1 MLGQFI
7 NFSGQRNLS
16 AYFCRQVRIVA
27 KGYAVILTPSGLDY
41 YGSVLGSFPE
51 LRQFEDDQ
59 IERKLLMDSI
69 HRLDVLIQQQQKIEK
84 AIGPVNLERAYREYS
99 TTGDYITLEQIV
111 NEVKAETDQANDAI
125 EKYKIQKKHFDKV
138 ITRYH
143 KIVSQI
149 AKTMAEMRLAG
160 KIKNVTN
167 YVGRLKAIL
176 ASLEKNKKELDDI
189 QTIMEALEQ
198 EEMKQSE
205 TIDTLEDSLFKLCKR
220 YADAGTYNIK
230 LRPERNKS
238 GQITNYRV
246 SVSQIAEVKNSK
258 DTATARAISK
268 YLNRVLKQ
276 IGANQ
281 DAAKKFNRKK
291 YTSAKGGVKSISYQL
306 EQAIAAI
313 NHDLESIGTKATSRS
328 LGRKTMVDIINKL
341 TPVLETAIQNN
352 QTGEVTI
359 AAALGGDDSSAI
371 GSLVETTHSVKKI
384 PSKEEIIEQTLDTD
398 SEAIIELMHTGKLKR
413 QVQVSVQL
421 DEEILIKEGKIK
433 TSQWHLE
440 TDEFGK
446 ELYKDYQLMPE
457 DDKIDNL
464 IKIGT
469 KEQNYY
475 IAFSD
480 KFKNARQLSAIG
492 LVGSA
497 HLDSK
502 QKINIDPSNLAS
514 SIDLLGSVNDNLVEA
529 LIFTILNMSS
539 ASILSNGENS
549 ANLENTIKAMALS
562 FFQEFAFN
570 LNNFIINM
578 ANSIAPDISKNN
590 TLLAFN
596 LSDGLFVKSSEVL
609 IGLKKQLESLSL
621 IEDIVTVQIKYDTI
635 HRAYPLWDASL
646 HRHPHNRDAR
656 WNWVANQVANNTSL
670 AIVMN
675 TQALMQIF

>member
-1 MLGQFI
+1 M
-7 NFSGQRNLS
+7 
-16 AYFCRQVRIVA
+16 A
-27 KGYAVILTPSGLDY
+27 KGYAVILTPGGLDY

-51 LRQFEDDQ
+51 LRQFEDNQ
-59 IERKLLMDSI
+59 IERNLLMDSI
-69 HRLDVLIQQQQKIEK
+69 HRLDVLIQQQQKIER

-99 TTGDYITLEQIV
+99 TTGDYLTLEQIV
-111 NEVKAETDQANDAI
+111 NEIKTETDQANSAI
-125 EKYKIQKKHFDKV
+125 EKYNIQKKHFDKV

-143 KIVSQI
+143 KVVSQI

-167 YVGRLKAIL
+167 YVGRLKTIL

-189 QTIMEALEQ
+189 QSIMEVLEQ
-198 EEMKQSE
+198 EEMEQSE
-205 TIDTLEDSLFKLCKR
+205 TINTLEDNLLKLCKR

-230 LRPERNKS
+230 LQEERNKN
-238 GQITNYRV
+238 GQLTNYRV
-246 SVSQIAEVKNSK
+246 SVSQIAHNK
-258 DTATARAISK
+258 DKRNTATARAISK
-268 YLNRVLKQ
+268 YLNRILKQ
-276 IGANQ
+276 IGVNQ

-313 NHDLESIGTKATSRS
+313 NQDLKSIDVNAASRS

-341 TPVLETAIQNN
+341 TPIIQTAIEEEK
-352 QTGEVTI
+352 TGEVIVT
-359 AAALGGDDSSAI
+359 AALGGNDSSAI
-371 GSLVETTHSVKKI
+371 GTFVETMHTVKKV
-384 PSKEEIIEQTLDTD
+384 PTKKEILEQTLDQ
-398 SEAIIELMHTGKLKR
+398 EAMIELMHVGKLKR
-413 QVQVSVQL
+413 QVLVSVEL
-421 DEEILIKEGKIK
+421 DEETLIKEGKIK

-440 TDEFGK
+440 TDEFGE
-446 ELYKDYQLMPE
+446 ELYKDYKLISE

-464 IKIGT
+464 VKIQT

-492 LVGSA
+492 IVGSA

-502 QKINIDPSNLAS
+502 QKLNINPTNLAS
-514 SIDLLGSVNDNLVEA
+514 SIDLLGSINDNLVEA
-529 LIFTILNMSS
+529 LVFTMLNMSS

-549 ANLENTIKAMALS
+549 ANLESTIKAMALS

-570 LNNFIINM
+570 LNNFIKNV
-578 ANSIAPDISKNN
+578 ADSIAPDISENN

-621 IEDIVTVQIKYDTI
+621 IEDIVTVQAKYDTT
-635 HRAYPLWDASL
+635 HQAYPLWDASL
-646 HRHPHNRDAR
+646 HRHPHDRDAR

>member
-1 MLGQFI
+1 M
-7 NFSGQRNLS
+7 
-16 AYFCRQVRIVA
+16 A
-27 KGYAVILTPSGLDY
+27 KGYAVILTPGGLDY

-51 LRQFEDDQ
+51 LRQFEDNQ
-59 IERKLLMDSI
+59 IEQKLLMDSI
-69 HRLDVLIQQQQKIEK
+69 YRLDVLIQQQQRIER

-111 NEVKAETDQANDAI
+111 NEVKTETNQANSAI
-125 EKYKIQKKHFDKV
+125 EKYNIQKKHFDKV

-149 AKTMAEMRLAG
+149 AKTMAEMRLTG

-189 QTIMEALEQ
+189 QAIMGALEQ
-198 EEMKQSE
+198 EEMEQSE
-205 TIDTLEDSLFKLCKR
+205 TIGTLEDNLLKLCKR

-230 LRPERNKS
+230 LHQERNNS
-238 GQITNYRV
+238 GQLTNYRV
-246 SVSQIAEVKNSK
+246 SVSQIANVKNSK
-258 DTATARAISK
+258 DTATARAISR
-268 YLNRVLKQ
+268 YLNRILKQ
-276 IGANQ
+276 IGINQ

-313 NHDLESIGTKATSRS
+313 NRDLESIGTKATSRS

-341 TPVLETAIQNN
+341 TPVLEAAIQND
-352 QTGEVTI
+352 QTDEIVVT
-359 AAALGGDDSSAI
+359 AALGGDDSSAI
-371 GSLVETTHSVKKI
+371 GSLVETIHSIKKI
-384 PSKEEIIEQTLDTD
+384 PSKEEIFEQVLNADD
-398 SEAIIELMHTGKLKR
+398 GAIIELIHTGKLKR
-413 QVQVSVQL
+413 QVQVPIQL
-421 DEEILIKEGKIK
+421 NEEILIKEGKIK

-440 TDEFGK
+440 TDEFGE
-446 ELYKDYQLMPE
+446 ELYKDYKMMPE

-464 IKIGT
+464 IKIRT

-492 LVGSA
+492 LIGSA

-502 QKINIDPSNLAS
+502 QKLNINPSNLAS
-514 SIDLLGSVNDNLVEA
+514 SIDLLGSINDNLVEA
-529 LIFTILNMSS
+529 LVFTMLNMSS

-562 FFQEFAFN
+562 FFQDFAFN
-570 LNNFIINM
+570 LNNFIVNM
-578 ANSIAPDISKNN
+578 ANSIASDITENN

-621 IEDIVTVQIKYDTI
+621 IEDIVTVQAKYDTA
-635 HRAYPLWDASL
+635 HQAYPLWDASL
-646 HRHPHNRDAR
+646 HRHPYDRDAR

>member
-1 MLGQFI
+1 M
-7 NFSGQRNLS
+7 
-16 AYFCRQVRIVA
+16 A
-27 KGYAVILTPSGLDY
+27 KGYAVILTPGGLDY

-51 LRQFEDDQ
+51 LRQFEDNQ
-59 IERKLLMDSI
+59 IERNLLMDSI
-69 HRLDVLIQQQQKIEK
+69 RRLDILIQQQQKIER

-99 TTGDYITLEQIV
+99 TTGDYLTLEQIV
-111 NEVKAETDQANDAI
+111 NEIKTETNQANSAI
-125 EKYKIQKKHFDKV
+125 EKYNIQKKHFDKV

-143 KIVSQI
+143 KVVSQI

-167 YVGRLKAIL
+167 YVGRLKTIL

-189 QTIMEALEQ
+189 QTIMETLEQ
-198 EEMKQSE
+198 EEMEQSE
-205 TIDTLEDSLFKLCKR
+205 TINTLEDNLLKLCKR

-230 LRPERNKS
+230 LQEERNKN
-238 GQITNYRV
+238 GQLTNYRV
-246 SVSQIAEVKNSK
+246 SVSQIAHNK
-258 DTATARAISK
+258 DKRNTATARAISK
-268 YLNRVLKQ
+268 YLNRILKQ
-276 IGANQ
+276 IGVNQ

-313 NHDLESIGTKATSRS
+313 NQDLKSIDVNAASRS

-341 TPVLETAIQNN
+341 TPIIQTAIEEEKI
-352 QTGEVTI
+352 GEVIVT
-359 AAALGGDDSSAI
+359 AALGGNDSSAI
-371 GSLVETTHSVKKI
+371 GTFVETMHTVKKV
-384 PSKEEIIEQTLDTD
+384 PTKKEILEQTLDQ
-398 SEAIIELMHTGKLKR
+398 EAMIELMHVGKLKR
-413 QVQVSVQL
+413 QVLVSVEL
-421 DEEILIKEGKIK
+421 DEETLIKEGKIK

-440 TDEFGK
+440 TDEFGE
-446 ELYKDYQLMPE
+446 ELYKDYKLISE

-464 IKIGT
+464 VKIQT

-492 LVGSA
+492 IVGSA

-502 QKINIDPSNLAS
+502 QKLNINPTNLAS
-514 SIDLLGSVNDNLVEA
+514 SIDLLGSINDNLVEA
-529 LIFTILNMSS
+529 LVFTMLNMSS

-549 ANLENTIKAMALS
+549 ANLESTIKAMALS

-570 LNNFIINM
+570 LNNFIKNV
-578 ANSIAPDISKNN
+578 ADSIAPDISENN

-621 IEDIVTVQIKYDTI
+621 IEDIVTVQAKYDTT
-635 HRAYPLWDASL
+635 HQAYPLWDASL
-646 HRHPHNRDAR
+646 HRHPHDRDAR

>member
-1 MLGQFI
+1 M
-7 NFSGQRNLS
+7 
-16 AYFCRQVRIVA
+16 A
-27 KGYAVILTPSGLDY
+27 KGYAVILTPGGLDY

-51 LRQFEDDQ
+51 LRQFEDNQ
-59 IERKLLMDSI
+59 IERNLLMDSI
-69 HRLDVLIQQQQKIEK
+69 HRLDILIQQQQKIER

-99 TTGDYITLEQIV
+99 TTGDYLTLEQIV
-111 NEVKAETDQANDAI
+111 NEIKTETNQANSAI
-125 EKYKIQKKHFDKV
+125 EKYNIQKKHFDKV

-143 KIVSQI
+143 KVVSQI

-167 YVGRLKAIL
+167 YVGRLKTIL

-189 QTIMEALEQ
+189 QSIMEVLEQ
-198 EEMKQSE
+198 EEMEQSE
-205 TIDTLEDSLFKLCKR
+205 TINTLEDNLLKLCKR

-230 LRPERNKS
+230 LREERNKN
-238 GQITNYRV
+238 GQLTNYRV
-246 SVSQIAEVKNSK
+246 SVSQIAHNK
-258 DTATARAISK
+258 DKRNTATARAISK
-268 YLNRVLKQ
+268 YLNRILKQ
-276 IGANQ
+276 IGVNQ

-313 NHDLESIGTKATSRS
+313 NQDLKSIDVNAASRS

-341 TPVLETAIQNN
+341 TPIIQTAIEEEK
-352 QTGEVTI
+352 TGEVIVT
-359 AAALGGDDSSAI
+359 AALGGNDSSAI
-371 GSLVETTHSVKKI
+371 GTFVETMHTVKKV
-384 PSKEEIIEQTLDTD
+384 PTKKEILEQTLDQ
-398 SEAIIELMHTGKLKR
+398 EAMIELMHVGKLKR
-413 QVQVSVQL
+413 QVLVSVEL
-421 DEEILIKEGKIK
+421 DEETLIKEGKIK

-440 TDEFGK
+440 TDEFGE
-446 ELYKDYQLMPE
+446 ELYKDYKLISE

-464 IKIGT
+464 VKIQT

-492 LVGSA
+492 IVGSA

-502 QKINIDPSNLAS
+502 QKLNINPTNLAS
-514 SIDLLGSVNDNLVEA
+514 SIDLLGSINDNLVEA
-529 LIFTILNMSS
+529 LVFTMLNMSS

-549 ANLENTIKAMALS
+549 ANLESTIKAMALS

-570 LNNFIINM
+570 LNNFIKNV
-578 ANSIAPDISKNN
+578 ADSIAPDISENN

-621 IEDIVTVQIKYDTI
+621 IEDIVTVQAKYDTT
-635 HRAYPLWDASL
+635 HQAYPLWDASL
-646 HRHPHNRDAR
+646 HRHPHDRDAR

>member
-1 MLGQFI
+1 M
-7 NFSGQRNLS
+7 
-16 AYFCRQVRIVA
+16 A
-27 KGYAVILTPSGLDY
+27 KGYAVILTPGGLDY

-51 LRQFEDDQ
+51 LRQFEDNQ
-59 IERKLLMDSI
+59 IERNLLMDSI
-69 HRLDVLIQQQQKIEK
+69 HRLDVLIQQQQKIER

-99 TTGDYITLEQIV
+99 TTGDYLTLEQIV
-111 NEVKAETDQANDAI
+111 NEIKTETDQANSAI
-125 EKYKIQKKHFDKV
+125 EKYNIQKKHFDKV

-143 KIVSQI
+143 KVVSQI

-167 YVGRLKAIL
+167 YVGRLKTIL

-189 QTIMEALEQ
+189 QTIMETLEQ
-198 EEMKQSE
+198 EEMEQSE
-205 TIDTLEDSLFKLCKR
+205 TIDTLEDNLLKLCKR

-230 LRPERNKS
+230 LQEERNKN
-238 GQITNYRV
+238 GQLTNYRV
-246 SVSQIAEVKNSK
+246 SVSQIAHNK
-258 DTATARAISK
+258 DKRNTATARAISK
-268 YLNRVLKQ
+268 YLNRILKQ
-276 IGANQ
+276 IGVNQ

-313 NHDLESIGTKATSRS
+313 NQDLKSIDVNAASRS

-341 TPVLETAIQNN
+341 TPIIQTAIEEEK
-352 QTGEVTI
+352 TGEVIVT
-359 AAALGGDDSSAI
+359 AALGGNDSSAI
-371 GSLVETTHSVKKI
+371 GTFVETMHTVKKV
-384 PSKEEIIEQTLDTD
+384 PTKKEILEQTLDQ
-398 SEAIIELMHTGKLKR
+398 EAMIELMHVGKLKR
-413 QVQVSVQL
+413 QVLVSVEL
-421 DEEILIKEGKIK
+421 DEETLIKEGKIK

-440 TDEFGK
+440 TDEFGE
-446 ELYKDYQLMPE
+446 ELYKDYKLISE

-464 IKIGT
+464 VKIQT

-492 LVGSA
+492 IVGSA

-502 QKINIDPSNLAS
+502 QKLNINPTNLAS
-514 SIDLLGSVNDNLVEA
+514 SIDLLGSINDNLVEA
-529 LIFTILNMSS
+529 LVFTMLNMSS

-549 ANLENTIKAMALS
+549 ANLESTIKAMALS

-570 LNNFIINM
+570 LNNFIKNV
-578 ANSIAPDISKNN
+578 ADSIAPDISENN

-621 IEDIVTVQIKYDTI
+621 IEDIVTVQAKYDTT
-635 HRAYPLWDASL
+635 HQAYPLWDASL
-646 HRHPHNRDAR
+646 HRHPHDRDAR

>member
-1 MLGQFI
+1 MP
-7 NFSGQRNLS
+7 
-16 AYFCRQVRIVA
+16 
-27 KGYAVILTPSGLDY
+27 KGYAVILTPGGLDY

-51 LRQFEDDQ
+51 LRQFEDNQ

-69 HRLDVLIQQQQKIEK
+69 HRLDALIQQQQKIER

-99 TTGDYITLEQIV
+99 TTGDYLTLEQIV
-111 NEVKAETDQANDAI
+111 NEVKTETNQANSAI
-125 EKYKIQKKHFDKV
+125 EKYNIQKKHFDKV

-149 AKTMAEMRLAG
+149 AKIMAEMRLTG

-176 ASLEKNKKELDDI
+176 ASLEKNKKELDNI
-189 QTIMEALEQ
+189 QAIMETLEQ
-198 EEMKQSE
+198 EEMEQSE
-205 TIDTLEDSLFKLCKR
+205 TIDTLEDNLLKLCKR

-230 LRPERNKS
+230 LHQERNNS
-238 GQITNYRV
+238 GQLTNYRV
-246 SVSQIAEVKNSK
+246 SVSQIANVKNSK
-258 DTATARAISK
+258 DTATARAISR
-268 YLNRVLKQ
+268 YLNRILKQ
-276 IGANQ
+276 IGINQ

-313 NHDLESIGTKATSRS
+313 NRDLESIGTKATSRS

-341 TPVLETAIQNN
+341 TPVLETAIQNDR
-352 QTGEVTI
+352 TDEIVVT
-359 AAALGGDDSSAI
+359 AALGGDDSSAI
-371 GSLVETTHSVKKI
+371 GSLVETIHSIKKI
-384 PSKEEIIEQTLDTD
+384 PSKEEILEQALNADD
-398 SEAIIELMHTGKLKR
+398 GAIIELMHTGKLKR
-413 QVQVSVQL
+413 QVQVPVQL
-421 DEEILIKEGKIK
+421 NEEILIEEGKIK

-440 TDEFGK
+440 TDEFGE
-446 ELYKDYQLMPE
+446 ELYKDYKMMPE

-464 IKIGT
+464 VKIRT

-492 LVGSA
+492 LIGSA

-502 QKINIDPSNLAS
+502 QKLNINPSNLAS
-514 SIDLLGSVNDNLVEA
+514 SIDLLGSINDNLVEA
-529 LIFTILNMSS
+529 LVFTMLNMSS
-539 ASILSNGENS
+539 ASILSNGEN
-549 ANLENTIKAMALS
+549 AAHLESTIKAMALS
-562 FFQEFAFN
+562 YFQEFAFN
-570 LNNFIINM
+570 LNNFITNI
-578 ANSIAPDISKNN
+578 AESIAPDISQNN

-621 IEDIVTVQIKYDTI
+621 IEDIVTVQAKYDTT
-635 HRAYPLWDASL
+635 HQAYPLWDASL
-646 HRHPHNRDAR
+646 HRHPHDRDAR

>member
-1 MLGQFI
+1 M
-7 NFSGQRNLS
+7 
-16 AYFCRQVRIVA
+16 A
-27 KGYAVILTPSGLDY
+27 KGYAVILTPGGLDY

-51 LRQFEDDQ
+51 LRQFEDNQ
-59 IERKLLMDSI
+59 VERNLLMDSI
-69 HRLDVLIQQQQKIEK
+69 RRLDILIQQQQKIER

-99 TTGDYITLEQIV
+99 TTGDYLTLEQIV
-111 NEVKAETDQANDAI
+111 NEIKTETNQANSAI
-125 EKYKIQKKHFDKV
+125 EKYNIQKKHFDKV

-143 KIVSQI
+143 KVVSQI

-167 YVGRLKAIL
+167 YVGRLKTIL

-189 QTIMEALEQ
+189 QTIMETLEQ
-198 EEMKQSE
+198 EEMEQSE
-205 TIDTLEDSLFKLCKR
+205 TINTLEDNLLKLCKR

-230 LRPERNKS
+230 LQEERNKN
-238 GQITNYRV
+238 GQLTNYRV
-246 SVSQIAEVKNSK
+246 SVSQIAHNK
-258 DTATARAISK
+258 DKRNTATARAISK
-268 YLNRVLKQ
+268 YLNRILKQ
-276 IGANQ
+276 IGVNQ

-313 NHDLESIGTKATSRS
+313 NQDLKSIDVNAASRS

-341 TPVLETAIQNN
+341 TPIIQTAIEEEK
-352 QTGEVTI
+352 TGEAIVT
-359 AAALGGDDSSAI
+359 AALGGNDSSAI
-371 GSLVETTHSVKKI
+371 GTFVETMHTVKKV
-384 PSKEEIIEQTLDTD
+384 PTKKEILEQTLDQ
-398 SEAIIELMHTGKLKR
+398 EAMIELMHVGKLKR
-413 QVQVSVQL
+413 QVLVSVEL
-421 DEEILIKEGKIK
+421 DEETLIKEGKIK

-440 TDEFGK
+440 TDEFGE
-446 ELYKDYQLMPE
+446 ELYKDYKLISE

-464 IKIGT
+464 VKIQT

-492 LVGSA
+492 IVGSA

-502 QKINIDPSNLAS
+502 QKLNINPTNLAS
-514 SIDLLGSVNDNLVEA
+514 SIDLLGSINDNLVEA
-529 LIFTILNMSS
+529 LVFTMLNMSS

-549 ANLENTIKAMALS
+549 ANLESTIKAMALS

-570 LNNFIINM
+570 LNNFIKNV
-578 ANSIAPDISKNN
+578 ADSIAPDISENN

-621 IEDIVTVQIKYDTI
+621 IEDIVTVQAKYDTT
-635 HRAYPLWDASL
+635 HQAYPLWDASL
-646 HRHPHNRDAR
+646 HRHPHDRDAR